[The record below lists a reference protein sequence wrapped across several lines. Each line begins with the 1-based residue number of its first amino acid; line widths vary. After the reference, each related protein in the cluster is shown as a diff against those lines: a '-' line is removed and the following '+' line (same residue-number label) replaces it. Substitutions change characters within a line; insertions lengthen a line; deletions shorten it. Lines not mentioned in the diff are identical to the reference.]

1 MPLPGL
7 MARGVGVLHFWLPR
21 KPARSG
27 DPGIRGKFF
36 FLGDEKLYLPRARI
50 EEA

>member
-1 MPLPGL
+1 MPQPGL
-7 MARGVGVLHFWLPR
+7 MARGVGVLFQLPR
-21 KPARSG
+21 KRARSV

-36 FLGDEKLYLPRARI
+36 FLGDEKPYLCARV